1 MADFVDYESLT
12 VAELKDILRKG
23 GLPLSGKKSEL
34 ILRISK
40 NQDHLN
46 LIASYEKVTV
56 AELKDILRKGG
67 LPLSGKKSE
76 LIQRVSEHRSNQSRE
91 TIVLSVVWSGI
102 LIGVIFATL
111 LLSFVITIFDRSLT
125 CYGQTLSDCDY
136 EPTFGA
142 HPIEAFF
149 LVLISLSFFL
159 LPTRVKL
166 FGPW

>member
-91 TIVLSVVWSGI
+91 TIVLSVVWSVI
-102 LIGVIFATL
+102 LIGVIFATIL
-111 LLSFVITIFDRSLT
+111 FSSLWMYFDEMDARIAEQSFGYYLTRS
-125 CYGQTLSDCDY
+125 
-136 EPTFGA
+136 
-142 HPIEAFF
+142 F
-149 LVLISLSFFL
+149 LFVLFTTTFFL
-159 LPTRVKL
+159 LPTRVQL

>member
-56 AELKDILRKGG
+56 AELKDILREHG
-67 LPLSGKKSE
+67 LPVSGKKSE
-76 LIQRVSEHRSNQSRE
+76 LIQRVSEHRSKESRE
-91 TIVLSVVWSGI
+91 QFFLIVFWSVIVV
-102 LIGVIFATL
+102 GVTFATVL
-111 LLSFVITIFDRSLT
+111 FSFFWMISDEMGGLQEQSFGYYLTRS
-125 CYGQTLSDCDY
+125 
-136 EPTFGA
+136 
-142 HPIEAFF
+142 F
-149 LVLISLSFFL
+149 LFVLFTTTFFL

>member
-56 AELKDILRKGG
+56 AELKDILREHG
-67 LPLSGKKSE
+67 LPVSGKKSE
-76 LIQRVSEHRSNQSRE
+76 LIQRVSEHRSNESRE
-91 TIVLSVVWSGI
+91 QFFLIVFWSVIVV
-102 LIGVIFATL
+102 GVTFATVL
-111 LLSFVITIFDRSLT
+111 FSFFWMISDEMGGLQEQSFGYYLTRS
-125 CYGQTLSDCDY
+125 
-136 EPTFGA
+136 
-142 HPIEAFF
+142 F
-149 LVLISLSFFL
+149 LFVLFTTTFFL